1 MIFAE
6 LPPVVY
12 IHALLFEFFFLIPYA
27 SALAAEPS
35 HLTKINKNNV
45 VLHITPMIC
54 SPTQAFVF
62 PYFECVFISLQ
73 SGLFILCNI
82 HFQRDV
88 EGLGGRVLPHQELPG
103 SKCEG
108 RRDTGAAAVRLL
120 PGSPNLPPLPGSCE
134 VSFIGPVQVPRWDS
148 GHWEKLLQPCLRP
161 LCFLYKLVS
170 P

>member
-62 PYFECVFISLQ
+62 PYFESVFLSLQ

-88 EGLGGRVLPHQELPG
+88 EGLGGRILPHQELPG
-103 SKCEG
+103 SKCEQSPG
-108 RRDTGAAAVRLL
+108 RQERHWGSSSQAFPWVPKSASSSRLL
-120 PGSPNLPPLPGSCE
+120 
-134 VSFIGPVQVPRWDS
+134 
-148 GHWEKLLQPCLRP
+148 
-161 LCFLYKLVS
+161 
-170 P
+170 